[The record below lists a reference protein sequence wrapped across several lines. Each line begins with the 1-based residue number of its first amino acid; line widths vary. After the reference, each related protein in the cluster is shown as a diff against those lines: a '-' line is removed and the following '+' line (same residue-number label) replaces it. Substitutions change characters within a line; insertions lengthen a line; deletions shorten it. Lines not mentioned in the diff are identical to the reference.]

1 MVVVGLCLGAE
12 IFGFRNLST
21 ALFERFAYANLGLAC
36 TLTAARAL
44 SGALTRWSDQTRTIR
59 DDKPELEANTPFL
72 SGSGTWVEFTISISF
87 WTIFGLYLVT
97 LLGYGDQGF
106 SALKQLTV
114 DGFAIGE
121 FQFVPGRIIFALLVL
136 YALLT
141 FTRWLRNLFE
151 TRWIQ
156 NAKMERGA
164 RDALITS
171 LGYLGTSIS
180 VVTALIV
187 AGVDFTGL
195 AILFSA
201 LSVGIGFG
209 LQNVVNNFVSGLILL
224 FERPIKSGDWVSV
237 GSTEGHVKK
246 IRIRSTL
253 IQTLDRADVIVP
265 NSELISAQV
274 TNWMLRDK
282 IGRVK
287 VAIGVAYGSDT
298 ALVKKLLLEVAQTHE
313 DVLSAPA
320 EHQANGD
327 LSRLRCKF
335 SRF

>member
-1 MVVVGLCLGAE
+1 MQDG
-12 IFGFRNLST
+12 T
-21 ALFERFAYANLGLAC
+21 GLAMPNYI
-36 TLTAARAL
+36 A
-44 SGALTRWSDQTRTIR
+44 
-59 DDKPELEANTPFL
+59 
-72 SGSGTWVEFTISISF
+72 
-87 WTIFGLYLVT
+87 
-97 LLGYGDQGF
+97 
-106 SALKQLTV
+106 
-114 DGFAIGE
+114 
-121 FQFVPGRIIFALLVL
+121 
-136 YALLT
+136 
-141 FTRWLRNLFE
+141 
-151 TRWIQ
+151 
-156 NAKMERGA
+156 
-164 RDALITS
+164 
-171 LGYLGTSIS
+171 GYLGTSIS

-313 DVLSAPA
+313 DVLNAPG
-320 EHQANGD
+320 EHKPTVTFQDFGASSLDFSLRVFIPDIERRFIVASD
-327 LSRLRCKF
+327 LRFAIDAIFRENNIEIPFPQRDLHLRSSEVPVHLSSEVSSPK
-335 SRF
+335 RNEN

>member
-1 MVVVGLCLGAE
+1 MDLQSVNFSSYQAE
-12 IFGFRNLST
+12 
-21 ALFERFAYANLGLAC
+21 LFSRF
-36 TLTAARAL
+36 
-44 SGALTRWSDQTRTIR
+44 WFF
-59 DDKPELEANTPFL
+59 TPFSHL
-72 SGSGTWVEFTISISF
+72 HGG
-87 WTIFGLYLVT
+87 FGIY
-97 LLGYGDQGF
+97 
-106 SALKQLTV
+106 SKQ
-114 DGFAIGE
+114 DGFKT
-121 FQFVPGRIIFALLVL
+121 P
-136 YALLT
+136 
-141 FTRWLRNLFE
+141 RWN
-151 TRWIQ
+151 
-156 NAKMERGA
+156 GA
-164 RDALITS
+164 RETPSITS

-237 GSTEGHVKK
+237 GSTEGHVK

-298 ALVKKLLLEVAQTHE
+298 ALVKKLLLEVAQAHQ
-313 DVLSAPA
+313 DVLSAPV
-320 EHQANGD
+320 EHEPTVTFQDFGASSSGFQPTG
-327 LSRLRCKF
+327 LYPRY
-335 SRF
+335 